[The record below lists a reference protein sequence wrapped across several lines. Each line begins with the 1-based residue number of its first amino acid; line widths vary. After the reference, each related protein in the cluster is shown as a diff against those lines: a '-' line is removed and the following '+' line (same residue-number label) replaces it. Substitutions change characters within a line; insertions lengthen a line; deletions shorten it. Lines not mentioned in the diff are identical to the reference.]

1 MLDYPAWKN
10 GKYCKVK
17 DLTVSVLDFGLIHCD
32 ATYDVLAVKN
42 NEIQN
47 FDAHMQRFIQSAQ
60 GWRIP
65 VEYSDNDIEIVIQ
78 TLVAIAPTDD
88 LLVWIGVTRGTPT
101 SGNPR
106 DLESCKPNLF
116 IYVKP
121 YYGFNKDNT
130 ATVCLAKQR
139 RNDCID
145 QTMKNFAWNDLN
157 LAQWEAIDR
166 GYDTAVLLDRH
177 NHITEGPGFNIGF
190 VSKDGFV
197 YAPRSNRL
205 QGTSME
211 MVRKLCEDNGKQ
223 FFYTDISS
231 HTVGEDMDAMFL
243 TSTAGN
249 VIAVK
254 CFENK
259 YFNDNEILKWLQ
271 QKLV

>member
-42 NEIQN
+42 GEIQN
-47 FDAHMQRFIQSAQ
+47 FEAHLSRFINSSQ

-78 TLVAIAPTDD
+78 TLVSIAPTDD
-88 LLVWIGVTRGTPT
+88 LLVWIGLTRGTPT

-106 DLESCKPNLF
+106 DLDSCKPNLF

-130 ATVCLAKQR
+130 ATVCLAKQL
-139 RNDCID
+139 RNTAID

-166 GYDTAVLLDRH
+166 GYDTAVLIDHRGFL
-177 NHITEGPGFNIGF
+177 TEGPGFNMGI
-190 VSKDGFV
+190 VRDGKV
-197 YAPRSNRL
+197 YAPKQNRL
-205 QGTSME
+205 EGTVM
-211 MVRKLCEDNGKQ
+211 KLVEQLCVENNVQFSWAAISPEDCL
-223 FFYTDISS
+223 DA
-231 HTVGEDMDAMFL
+231 DAMFL

>member
-1 MLDYPAWKN
+1 MDNYPAWKN

-47 FDAHMQRFIQSAQ
+47 LDAHLQRFIRSSQ

-78 TLVAIAPTDD
+78 TLVAMAPTDD

-121 YYGFNKDNT
+121 YYGFNKENT

-166 GYDTAVLLDRH
+166 GYDTALLLDRH
-177 NHITEGPGFNIGF
+177 HYITEGPGFNVGF
-190 VSKDGFV
+190 ISKDGFV

-211 MVRKLCEDNGKQ
+211 LVRKLCEENGKQ
-223 FFYTDISS
+223 FFYTDISP
-231 HTVGEDMDAMFL
+231 HTVGEEMDAMFL

-249 VIAVK
+249 VITVK

-259 YFNDNEILKWLQ
+259 YFDDNEILKWLQ

>member
-17 DLTVSVLDFGLIHCD
+17 DLTVSVLDLGLIHCD

-42 NEIQN
+42 GEIEN
-47 FDAHMQRFIQSAQ
+47 FNAHLSRFIRSSQ

-78 TLVAIAPTDD
+78 TLVAMAPTDN
-88 LLVWIGVTRGTPT
+88 LLVWIGVTRGIPT

-106 DLESCKPNLF
+106 DLVNCKPNLF
-116 IYVKP
+116 IYTKP
-121 YYGFNKDNT
+121 YYGFNSENA

-139 RNDCID
+139 RNTSID

-166 GYDTAVLLDRH
+166 GYDTAVLLDH
-177 NHITEGPGFNIGF
+177 GGLITEGPGFNVGF
-190 VSKDGFV
+190 IRGGKV
-197 YAPRSNRL
+197 YAPATNCL
-205 QGTSME
+205 KGTVME
-211 MVRKLCEDNGKQ
+211 LVKSLCDRNGIW
-223 FFYTDISS
+223 FEYGNILPWFAETS
-231 HTVGEDMDAMFL
+231 DAMFL

-249 VIAVK
+249 IIKVK
-254 CFENK
+254 CFEGK
-259 YFNDNEILKWLQ
+259 YFNDNEVLSWLQ